1 MSTNKT
7 RAITDLREGKTT
19 SLKCHGNSMRPR
31 ILSGAKLTLEPVEL
45 KDLEVGDAVLCRVR
59 GNTYVHL
66 VSALQG
72 GEDNRRV
79 QISNNS
85 GHVNGWTTS
94 VYGRVINV
102 ENP

>member
-1 MSTNKT
+1 MSTNMK
-7 RAITDLREGKTT
+7 RAIAELREGRQTV
-19 SLKCHGNSMRPR
+19 LKCHGNSMRPR
-31 ILSGAKLTLEPVEL
+31 IHSGATLTLDPVEL
-45 KDLEVGDAVLCRVR
+45 ADVSVGDAVLCKVR

-66 VSALQG
+66 CSALKG
-72 GEDNRRV
+72 GTDNRQV
-79 QISNNS
+79 QISNAS